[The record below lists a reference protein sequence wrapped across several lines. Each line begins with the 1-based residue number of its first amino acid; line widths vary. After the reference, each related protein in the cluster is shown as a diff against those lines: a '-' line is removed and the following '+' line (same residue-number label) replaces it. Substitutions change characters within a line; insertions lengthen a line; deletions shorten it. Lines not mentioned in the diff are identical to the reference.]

1 MPFWYFVKIPRLPN
15 EVSHRSNLV
24 EVRDY
29 LLKEGDTV
37 SHGTPIVTIK
47 NHSAVM
53 RLRASGGGI
62 VRKVLFDS
70 STTVNIGDP
79 VVIIGADG
87 EATPNEGNDSFLEV
101 VKTERNKP
109 NRSSRS
115 V

>member
-1 MPFWYFVKIPRLPN
+1 MPFWYFVKIPRLPD
-15 EVSHRSNLV
+15 EVSHQSNLV

-37 SHGTPIVTIK
+37 SHGTPIVTIE
-47 NHSAVM
+47 NHWAVM

-62 VRKVLFDS
+62 VQKVLFDS
-70 STTVNIGDP
+70 GTTVNIGDP

-87 EATPNEGNDSFLEV
+87 EAIPEGSNDSFLEI
-101 VKTERNKP
+101 VKTKRNKP
-109 NRSSRS
+109 NRSSHP